1 MKMEEKALETNG
13 QGADKRHCRKC
24 LLREMDK
31 EAYMDNL
38 YDYIR
43 RLDEDIKAD
52 QALYEERLS
61 VCKACDY
68 LEAGMCRACGCFVEL
83 RAVIRDNVCSYGKW

>member
-1 MKMEEKALETNG
+1 MEETILETSEKEGN
-13 QGADKRHCRKC
+13 KKHCRKC

-31 EAYMDNL
+31 ETYMDNL
-38 YDYIR
+38 YDYIQ
-43 RLDEDIKAD
+43 RLDADIKAD

-61 VCKACDY
+61 VCKLCDY

-83 RAVIRDNVCSYGKW
+83 RAVIRNNTCSYGKW

>member
-1 MKMEEKALETNG
+1 METNG
-13 QGADKRHCRKC
+13 QAEDKKHCIKC

-43 RLDEDIKAD
+43 RLDEEIKAD

-83 RAVIRDNVCSYGKW
+83 RAVIRENGCSYGKW

>member
-1 MKMEEKALETNG
+1 MEGMTLETNRQAG
-13 QGADKRHCRKC
+13 NKKHCLKC

-38 YDYIR
+38 YDYIQ
-43 RLDEDIKAD
+43 RLDEEIKAD

-83 RAVIRDNVCSYGKW
+83 RAVIGNNVCSYGKW